1 MEIIIR
7 NNGIMTGRIVG
18 DASVGRVL
26 RELNK
31 NLIEAEKKETSG
43 CMAVYTLNDDLVI
56 PVTTPNGDEFR
67 IYVWKKCTSIA
78 VYV

>member
-7 NNGIMTGRIVG
+7 NQGIMTGRIVG

-31 NLIEAEKKETSG
+31 NLIEAEKKETSK

-56 PVTTPNGDEFR
+56 PVTAPNGEEFR
-67 IYVWKKCTSIA
+67 IYVWKKYTSIA